1 MKRLLSMFISIAL
14 MATSV
19 LCVDFSAAAAD
30 DDIPNYVTFQAEC
43 YGMDD
48 VYNVF
53 QVGTY
58 NHEFAQAF
66 KKNSEFQSSVAAW
79 ETANNLLNPA
89 SAASTSFDKVQYYEL
104 MLFDIIDQA
113 SKNQNLLK
121 YFSNRYVNYV
131 ISATKKITTTL
142 SESDCSAALTTEKA
156 SQVTALLSQASDLS
170 EALKQTSQI
179 VGMSKTVIDYVL
191 NLSRYQI
198 TFDLTSYEIDVL
210 KMIRDNTDDTYLKA
224 AVAEVIGYQQN
235 AMSRTLVEAIQ
246 LAEFSVEI
254 IFDVAV
260 SALWSAISAP
270 IAGLNLIYKGT
281 KAAVDAWLAT
291 DDIISAYYSI
301 AALDS
306 FETTLRSCMDSL
318 RAQFQNSATA
328 ENAERF
334 MAAIG
339 FYEKS
344 ALLGCDYVEKV
355 LDAQYKK
362 AAWSLIFK
370 SENEM
375 MDRYNAVENYRSVV
389 SNAFTSIEDS
399 VNSLYVK
406 KYFPDYDNLL
416 SLTDQSGKY
425 VPITGLS
432 CTDGEVTLAVN
443 ENRYLSVSYTPTNT
457 TETQLNYTCTDPSI
471 ATVDACGF
479 ITGVAEGT
487 TSVTI
492 CSAADDSLSVTV
504 PITVSGVYDP
514 VTGKTSYTDADGNQT
529 EVTDAHY
536 KDYTYSVSNGAATIT
551 KYTGNARNLYVPSTL
566 GGYPVKRIND
576 QVFRGCN
583 FETAVLPNQ
592 LETIGA
598 YAFQNCVR
606 LTSVTLPESLTA
618 MYACVFSGCTK
629 LKSLT
634 VPQYVTQMHSWWNN
648 ANRSSLEESSI
659 ETVVFEGGR
668 DSIPYSACSQ
678 ATRLQKV
685 VIPTGV
691 VKIYNYAFYHCT
703 ALTGDGI
710 TIPTG
715 VTWVGTYAFSGCT
728 ALTGHGVSLPD
739 TVTGIGEGIFQNCS
753 GITEFAL
760 PDSVKSIGDRA
771 FAGCNFETAVL
782 PNQLETIGAYAFQ
795 NCVRL
800 TSVTLPESLT
810 AMYACVFSGCTKLK
824 SLTVPQYVTQMHSWW
839 NNANRSSLEES
850 SIETV
855 VFEGGRDS
863 IPYCACANVPG
874 LTTVVIP
881 ASVQKFG
888 TNAFYKSTAVTI
900 HGYANTPAQ
909 TYAENNT
916 IPFETLDCAHTNTQI
931 KYAYPANACT
941 DGYTGDVY
949 CVDCGLLLQQGK
961 TIAATGHR
969 YIKVSETPA
978 TCTEAGVIKYM
989 CSGCKQSYEV
999 LIPATA
1005 HDYQSEVVAATCSQ
1019 SGYTQYT
1026 CTVCGYSYRTDY
1038 TQPGAHSFV
1047 KTTVAATCTAA
1058 GYDCYT
1064 CSVCGSAY
1072 TTGFTAPLGHDL
1084 QVIQT
1089 DDQSESNGH
1098 IFEYLRCAR
1107 CMDTATDTI
1116 RTTHVTDA
1124 GGHYV
1129 WKAGCYQDQ
1138 VVQAGDCTHKEIV
1151 RRVCTVEDPTGTGTC
1166 AAEACTEHM
1175 APGHHVE
1182 QWTVTVDPTCSTD
1195 GLRTGSCTVCGEEV
1209 QQAIA
1214 AAPEYGHI
1222 FQYSGAEPGVCIYTC
1237 TRCGVTERRRADVV
1251 EAQFFDH
1258 MGKTDKSTLGY
1269 VYDLNQDGVINLRDY
1284 VLLQR
1289 IAAAGT

>member
-344 ALLGCDYVEKV
+344 ALLGCDYVEKI

-375 MDRYNAVENYRSVV
+375 MDRYNAVENYRSVA

-406 KYFPDYDNLL
+406 KYFPDYDDLL

-432 CTDGEVTLAVN
+432 CTDGKVTLAVN
-443 ENRYLSVSYTPTNT
+443 ENRYLAVSYTPTNT

-479 ITGVAEGT
+479 ITGVVEGT

-566 GGYPVKRIND
+566 GGYPVKRIGEGA
-576 QVFRGCN
+576 FAGCN
-583 FETAVLPNQ
+583 FETVSLPSR
-592 LETIGA
+592 LEIMDA

-606 LTSVTLPESLTA
+606 LNSITLPETLTSIGPYAFENCTRLSSVTLPESLTK
-618 MYACVFSGCTK
+618 MYARVFNGCTQ

-634 VPQYVTQMHSWWNN
+634 IPQYVTQMDSMWSGRYVSCL
-648 ANRSSLEESSI
+648 AGSSLEM
-659 ETVVFEGGR
+659 VVFEGGR
-668 DSIPYSACSQ
+668 DRIP
-678 ATRLQKV
+678 
-685 VIPTGV
+685 
-691 VKIYNYAFYHCT
+691 
-703 ALTGDGI
+703 
-710 TIPTG
+710 
-715 VTWVGTYAFSGCT
+715 
-728 ALTGHGVSLPD
+728 
-739 TVTGIGEGIFQNCS
+739 
-753 GITEFAL
+753 
-760 PDSVKSIGDRA
+760 DR
-771 FAGCNFETAVL
+771 
-782 PNQLETIGAYAFQ
+782 
-795 NCVRL
+795 
-800 TSVTLPESLT
+800 
-810 AMYACVFSGCTKLK
+810 
-824 SLTVPQYVTQMHSWW
+824 
-839 NNANRSSLEES
+839 
-850 SIETV
+850 
-855 VFEGGRDS
+855 
-863 IPYCACANVPG
+863 ACANVSS
-874 LTTVVIP
+874 LKTVVIP
-881 ASVQKFG
+881 VSVQEFG
-888 TNAFYKSTAVTI
+888 NYVFDNSTAVSI
-900 HGYANTPAQ
+900 HGYANTTAQ
-909 TYAENNT
+909 TYAENHS
-916 IPFETLDCAHTNTQI
+916 ISFVTLDCAHTNTKT
-931 KYAYPANACT
+931 KYAYSSNACN

-1005 HDYQSEVVAATCSQ
+1005 HDYQSEVVATCSQ

-1026 CTVCGYSYRTDY
+1026 CTVCGYSYRADY

-1124 GGHYV
+1124 SGHYV

-1258 MGKTDKSTLGY
+1258 MGAADKSALGY
-1269 VYDLNQDGVINLRDY
+1269 VYDLNKDGTINLRDY

-1289 IAAAGT
+1289 IAVGGTE

>member
-1 MKRLLSMFISIAL
+1 MKRLLSMLISIAL

-142 SESDCSAALTTEKA
+142 SKSDCTAALTAEKA
-156 SQVTALLSQASDLS
+156 AQVNAMLSQASDLS

-306 FETTLRSCMDSL
+306 FETTLRRCMDSL

-344 ALLGCDYVEKV
+344 ALLGCDYVEKI

-375 MDRYNAVENYRSVV
+375 MDRYNAVENYRSVA

-406 KYFPDYDNLL
+406 KYFPDYDDLL

-432 CTDGEVTLAVN
+432 CTDGKVTLAVN
-443 ENRYLSVSYTPTNT
+443 ENRYLAVSYTPTNT
-457 TETQLNYTCTDPSI
+457 TETQVNYTCTDPSI

-566 GGYPVKRIND
+566 GGYPVKRIGEGA
-576 QVFRGCN
+576 FAGCN
-583 FETAVLPNQ
+583 FETVSLPSR
-592 LETIGA
+592 LEIMDA

-606 LTSVTLPESLTA
+606 LNSITLPETLTSIGPYAFENCTRLSSVTLPESLTK
-618 MYACVFSGCTK
+618 MYARVFNGCTQ

-634 VPQYVTQMHSWWNN
+634 IPQYVTQMDSMWSGRYVSCL
-648 ANRSSLEESSI
+648 AGSSLEM
-659 ETVVFEGGR
+659 VVFEGGR
-668 DSIPYSACSQ
+668 DRIP
-678 ATRLQKV
+678 
-685 VIPTGV
+685 
-691 VKIYNYAFYHCT
+691 
-703 ALTGDGI
+703 
-710 TIPTG
+710 
-715 VTWVGTYAFSGCT
+715 
-728 ALTGHGVSLPD
+728 
-739 TVTGIGEGIFQNCS
+739 
-753 GITEFAL
+753 
-760 PDSVKSIGDRA
+760 DR
-771 FAGCNFETAVL
+771 
-782 PNQLETIGAYAFQ
+782 
-795 NCVRL
+795 
-800 TSVTLPESLT
+800 
-810 AMYACVFSGCTKLK
+810 
-824 SLTVPQYVTQMHSWW
+824 
-839 NNANRSSLEES
+839 
-850 SIETV
+850 
-855 VFEGGRDS
+855 
-863 IPYCACANVPG
+863 ACANVSS
-874 LTTVVIP
+874 LKTVVIP
-881 ASVQKFG
+881 ASVQEFG
-888 TNAFYKSTAVTI
+888 NYVFDNSTAVSI
-900 HGYANTPAQ
+900 HGYANTTAQ
-909 TYAENNT
+909 TYAENHS
-916 IPFETLDCAHTNTQI
+916 ISFVTLDCAHTNTQT
-931 KYAYPANACT
+931 KYAYSSNACN

-1005 HDYQSEVVAATCSQ
+1005 HDYQSQVVAATCSQ

-1026 CTVCGYSYRTDY
+1026 CTVCGYSYRANY
-1038 TQPGAHSFV
+1038 TQPGNHSFV

-1124 GGHYV
+1124 SGHYV

-1138 VVQAGDCTHKEIV
+1138 VVQAGDCTHKKIV
-1151 RRVCTVEDPTGTGTC
+1151 VRVCTVEDPTGNGN
-1166 AAEACTEHM
+1166 CTAQLRTESE
-1175 APGHHVE
+1175 APGHRVE
-1182 QWTVTVDPTCSTD
+1182 QWTVTLDPTCATD
-1195 GLRTGSCTVCGEEV
+1195 GQRTGTCTVCREEV
-1209 QQAIA
+1209 HQVIA

-1222 FQYSGAEPGVCIYTC
+1222 FQYSGSEPGVCIYTC

-1269 VYDLNQDGVINLRDY
+1269 VYDLNQDGAINLRDY

-1289 IAAAGT
+1289 IAVGGTE

>member
-1 MKRLLSMFISIAL
+1 MKRLLSMLISIAL

-142 SESDCSAALTTEKA
+142 SESDCTAALTAEKA
-156 SQVTALLSQASDLS
+156 AQVNAMLSQASDLS

-306 FETTLRSCMDSL
+306 FETTLRSCMESL
-318 RAQFQNSATA
+318 RTQFQNSATA

-479 ITGVAEGT
+479 ITGVVEGT

-566 GGYPVKRIND
+566 GGYPVKRIGEGA
-576 QVFRGCN
+576 FAGCN
-583 FETAVLPNQ
+583 FETVSLPSR
-592 LETIGA
+592 LEIMDA

-606 LTSVTLPESLTA
+606 LNSITLPETLTSIGPYAFENCTRLSSVTLPESLTK
-618 MYACVFSGCTK
+618 MYARVFNGCTQ

-634 VPQYVTQMHSWWNN
+634 IPQYVTQMDSMWSGRYVSCL
-648 ANRSSLEESSI
+648 AGSSLEM
-659 ETVVFEGGR
+659 VVFEGGR
-668 DSIPYSACSQ
+668 DRIP
-678 ATRLQKV
+678 
-685 VIPTGV
+685 
-691 VKIYNYAFYHCT
+691 
-703 ALTGDGI
+703 
-710 TIPTG
+710 
-715 VTWVGTYAFSGCT
+715 
-728 ALTGHGVSLPD
+728 
-739 TVTGIGEGIFQNCS
+739 
-753 GITEFAL
+753 
-760 PDSVKSIGDRA
+760 DR
-771 FAGCNFETAVL
+771 
-782 PNQLETIGAYAFQ
+782 
-795 NCVRL
+795 
-800 TSVTLPESLT
+800 
-810 AMYACVFSGCTKLK
+810 
-824 SLTVPQYVTQMHSWW
+824 
-839 NNANRSSLEES
+839 
-850 SIETV
+850 
-855 VFEGGRDS
+855 
-863 IPYCACANVPG
+863 ACANVSS
-874 LTTVVIP
+874 LKTAVIP
-881 ASVQKFG
+881 ASVQEFG
-888 TNAFYKSTAVTI
+888 NYVFDNSTAVSI
-900 HGYANTPAQ
+900 YGYANTTAQ
-909 TYAENNT
+909 TYAENNS
-916 IPFETLDCAHTNTQI
+916 IPFVTLDCAHTNTQI
-931 KYAYPANACT
+931 KYAYPSNACN

-949 CVDCGLLLQQGK
+949 CVDCGLMLQQGT
-961 TIAATGHR
+961 TIPATGHT
-969 YIKVSETPA
+969 YVKVSETPA

-989 CSGCKQSYEV
+989 CSGCKQSYDV

-1005 HDYQSEVVAATCSQ
+1005 HDFQSEVVAATCSQ

-1026 CTVCGYSYRTDY
+1026 CTVCGYSYRADY

-1124 GGHYV
+1124 SGHYV

-1138 VVQAGDCTHKEIV
+1138 VVQAGDCTHKKIV
-1151 RRVCTVEDPTGTGTC
+1151 VRVCTVEDPTGNGNCTAQLRTESEASGHRVEQWIVTLDPTCATDGQRTGTC
-1166 AAEACTEHM
+1166 A
-1175 APGHHVE
+1175 
-1182 QWTVTVDPTCSTD
+1182 
-1195 GLRTGSCTVCGEEV
+1195 VCREEV
-1209 QQAIA
+1209 HQVIA

-1222 FQYSGAEPGVCIYTC
+1222 LQYSGSEPGVCIYTC

-1258 MGKTDKSTLGY
+1258 MGAADKSALGY
-1269 VYDLNQDGVINLRDY
+1269 VYDLNKDGAINLRDY

>member
-1 MKRLLSMFISIAL
+1 MKRLLSMLISIAL
-14 MATSV
+14 IATSV

-142 SESDCSAALTTEKA
+142 SESDCTAALTAEKA
-156 SQVTALLSQASDLS
+156 AQVNAMLSQASDLS

-344 ALLGCDYVEKV
+344 ALLGCDYVEKI

-375 MDRYNAVENYRSVV
+375 MDRYNAVENYRSVA

-406 KYFPDYDNLL
+406 KYFPDYDDLL

-432 CTDGEVTLAVN
+432 CTDGKVTLAVN
-443 ENRYLSVSYTPTNT
+443 ENRYLAVSYTPTNT
-457 TETQLNYTCTDPSI
+457 TETQVNYTCTDPSI

-566 GGYPVKRIND
+566 GGYPVKRIGEGA
-576 QVFRGCN
+576 FAGCN
-583 FETAVLPNQ
+583 FETVSLPSR
-592 LETIGA
+592 LEIMDA

-606 LTSVTLPESLTA
+606 LNSITLPETLTSIGPYAFENCTRLSSVTLPESLTK
-618 MYACVFSGCTK
+618 MYARVFNGCTQ

-634 VPQYVTQMHSWWNN
+634 IPQYVTQMDSMWSGRYVSCL
-648 ANRSSLEESSI
+648 AGSSLEM
-659 ETVVFEGGR
+659 VVFEGGR
-668 DSIPYSACSQ
+668 DRIP
-678 ATRLQKV
+678 
-685 VIPTGV
+685 
-691 VKIYNYAFYHCT
+691 
-703 ALTGDGI
+703 
-710 TIPTG
+710 
-715 VTWVGTYAFSGCT
+715 
-728 ALTGHGVSLPD
+728 
-739 TVTGIGEGIFQNCS
+739 
-753 GITEFAL
+753 
-760 PDSVKSIGDRA
+760 DR
-771 FAGCNFETAVL
+771 
-782 PNQLETIGAYAFQ
+782 
-795 NCVRL
+795 
-800 TSVTLPESLT
+800 
-810 AMYACVFSGCTKLK
+810 
-824 SLTVPQYVTQMHSWW
+824 
-839 NNANRSSLEES
+839 
-850 SIETV
+850 
-855 VFEGGRDS
+855 
-863 IPYCACANVPG
+863 ACANVSS
-874 LTTVVIP
+874 LKTVVIP
-881 ASVQKFG
+881 ASVQEFG
-888 TNAFYKSTAVTI
+888 NYVFDNSTAVSI
-900 HGYANTPAQ
+900 HGYANTTAQ
-909 TYAENNT
+909 TYAENHS
-916 IPFETLDCAHTNTQI
+916 ISFVTLDCAHTNTKT
-931 KYAYPANACT
+931 KYAYSSNACN

-1124 GGHYV
+1124 SGHYV

-1222 FQYSGAEPGVCIYTC
+1222 FQYSGAEPGVCIYAC

-1258 MGKTDKSTLGY
+1258 MGAADKSALGY

-1289 IAAAGT
+1289 IAVGGTE

>member
-1 MKRLLSMFISIAL
+1 MFISIAL

-306 FETTLRSCMDSL
+306 FETTLRSCMESL
-318 RAQFQNSATA
+318 RTQFQNSATA

-479 ITGVAEGT
+479 ITGVVEGT

-566 GGYPVKRIND
+566 GGYPVKRIGEGA
-576 QVFRGCN
+576 FAGCN
-583 FETAVLPNQ
+583 FETVSLPSR
-592 LETIGA
+592 LEIMDA

-606 LTSVTLPESLTA
+606 LNSITLPETLTSIGPYAFENCTRLSSVTLPESLTK
-618 MYACVFSGCTK
+618 MYARVFNGCTQ

-634 VPQYVTQMHSWWNN
+634 IPQYVTQMDSMWSGRYVSCL
-648 ANRSSLEESSI
+648 AGSSLEM
-659 ETVVFEGGR
+659 VVFEGGR
-668 DSIPYSACSQ
+668 DRIP
-678 ATRLQKV
+678 
-685 VIPTGV
+685 
-691 VKIYNYAFYHCT
+691 
-703 ALTGDGI
+703 
-710 TIPTG
+710 
-715 VTWVGTYAFSGCT
+715 
-728 ALTGHGVSLPD
+728 
-739 TVTGIGEGIFQNCS
+739 
-753 GITEFAL
+753 
-760 PDSVKSIGDRA
+760 DR
-771 FAGCNFETAVL
+771 
-782 PNQLETIGAYAFQ
+782 
-795 NCVRL
+795 
-800 TSVTLPESLT
+800 
-810 AMYACVFSGCTKLK
+810 
-824 SLTVPQYVTQMHSWW
+824 
-839 NNANRSSLEES
+839 
-850 SIETV
+850 
-855 VFEGGRDS
+855 
-863 IPYCACANVPG
+863 ACANVSS
-874 LTTVVIP
+874 LKTVVIP
-881 ASVQKFG
+881 ASVQEFG
-888 TNAFYKSTAVTI
+888 NYVFDNSTAVSI
-900 HGYANTPAQ
+900 HGYANTTAQ
-909 TYAENNT
+909 TYAENHS
-916 IPFETLDCAHTNTQI
+916 ISFVTLDCAHTNTKT
-931 KYAYPANACT
+931 KYAYSSNACN

-1026 CTVCGYSYRTDY
+1026 CTVCGYSYRADY

-1124 GGHYV
+1124 SGHYV

-1258 MGKTDKSTLGY
+1258 MGAADKSALGY

-1289 IAAAGT
+1289 IAVGGTE

>member
-142 SESDCSAALTTEKA
+142 SESDCTAALTAEKA
-156 SQVTALLSQASDLS
+156 AQVNAMLSQASDLS

-306 FETTLRSCMDSL
+306 FETTLRSCMESL
-318 RAQFQNSATA
+318 RTQFQNSATA

-443 ENRYLSVSYTPTNT
+443 ENRYLAVSYTPTNT

-479 ITGVAEGT
+479 ITGVVEGT

-566 GGYPVKRIND
+566 GGYPVKRIGEGA
-576 QVFRGCN
+576 FAGCN
-583 FETAVLPNQ
+583 FETVSLPSR
-592 LETIGA
+592 LEIMDA

-606 LTSVTLPESLTA
+606 LNSITLPETLTSIGPYAFENCTRLSSVTLPDSLTK
-618 MYACVFSGCTK
+618 MYARVFNGCTQ

-634 VPQYVTQMHSWWNN
+634 IPQYVTQMDSMWSGRYVSCL
-648 ANRSSLEESSI
+648 AGSSLEM
-659 ETVVFEGGR
+659 VVFEGGR
-668 DSIPYSACSQ
+668 DRIP
-678 ATRLQKV
+678 
-685 VIPTGV
+685 
-691 VKIYNYAFYHCT
+691 
-703 ALTGDGI
+703 
-710 TIPTG
+710 
-715 VTWVGTYAFSGCT
+715 
-728 ALTGHGVSLPD
+728 
-739 TVTGIGEGIFQNCS
+739 
-753 GITEFAL
+753 
-760 PDSVKSIGDRA
+760 DR
-771 FAGCNFETAVL
+771 
-782 PNQLETIGAYAFQ
+782 
-795 NCVRL
+795 
-800 TSVTLPESLT
+800 
-810 AMYACVFSGCTKLK
+810 
-824 SLTVPQYVTQMHSWW
+824 
-839 NNANRSSLEES
+839 
-850 SIETV
+850 
-855 VFEGGRDS
+855 
-863 IPYCACANVPG
+863 ACANVSS
-874 LTTVVIP
+874 LKTVVIP
-881 ASVQKFG
+881 ASVQEFG
-888 TNAFYKSTAVTI
+888 NYVFDNSTAVSI
-900 HGYANTPAQ
+900 HGYANTTAQ
-909 TYAENNT
+909 TYAENHS
-916 IPFETLDCAHTNTQI
+916 ISFVTLDCAHTNTKT
-931 KYAYPANACT
+931 KYAYSSNACN

-978 TCTEAGVIKYM
+978 TCIEAGVIKYM

-1005 HDYQSEVVAATCSQ
+1005 HEYQSQVVAATCTQ

-1026 CTVCGYSYRTDY
+1026 CTVCGYSYRANY
-1038 TQPGAHSFV
+1038 TQPGNHSFV

-1124 GGHYV
+1124 SGHYV

-1138 VVQAGDCTHKEIV
+1138 VVQAGDCTHKKIV
-1151 RRVCTVEDPTGTGTC
+1151 VRDCTVEDPTGNGN
-1166 AAEACTEHM
+1166 CTAQLRTESE
-1175 APGHHVE
+1175 APGHRVE
-1182 QWTVTVDPTCSTD
+1182 QWTVTLDPTCATD
-1195 GLRTGSCTVCGEEV
+1195 GQRTGTCAVCREEV
-1209 QQAIA
+1209 HQVIA

-1222 FQYSGAEPGVCIYTC
+1222 LQYSGSEPGVCIYTC

-1289 IAAAGT
+1289 IAVGGTE

>member
-1 MKRLLSMFISIAL
+1 MKRLLSMLISIAL

-142 SESDCSAALTTEKA
+142 SKSDCTAALTAEKA
-156 SQVTALLSQASDLS
+156 AQVNAMLSQASDLS

-344 ALLGCDYVEKV
+344 ALLGCDYVEKI

-375 MDRYNAVENYRSVV
+375 MDRYNAVENYRSVA

-406 KYFPDYDNLL
+406 KYFPDYDDLL

-432 CTDGEVTLAVN
+432 CTDGKVTLAVN
-443 ENRYLSVSYTPTNT
+443 ENRYLAVSYTPTNT
-457 TETQLNYTCTDPSI
+457 TETQVNYTCTDPSI

-566 GGYPVKRIND
+566 GGYPVKRIGEGA
-576 QVFRGCN
+576 FAGCN
-583 FETAVLPNQ
+583 FETVSLPSR
-592 LETIGA
+592 LEIMDA

-606 LTSVTLPESLTA
+606 LNSITLPETLTSIGPYAFENCTRLSSVTLPESLTK
-618 MYACVFSGCTK
+618 MYARVFNGCTQ

-634 VPQYVTQMHSWWNN
+634 IPQYVTQMDSMWSGRYVSCL
-648 ANRSSLEESSI
+648 AGSSLEM
-659 ETVVFEGGR
+659 VVFEGGR
-668 DSIPYSACSQ
+668 DRIP
-678 ATRLQKV
+678 
-685 VIPTGV
+685 
-691 VKIYNYAFYHCT
+691 
-703 ALTGDGI
+703 
-710 TIPTG
+710 
-715 VTWVGTYAFSGCT
+715 
-728 ALTGHGVSLPD
+728 
-739 TVTGIGEGIFQNCS
+739 
-753 GITEFAL
+753 
-760 PDSVKSIGDRA
+760 DR
-771 FAGCNFETAVL
+771 
-782 PNQLETIGAYAFQ
+782 
-795 NCVRL
+795 
-800 TSVTLPESLT
+800 
-810 AMYACVFSGCTKLK
+810 
-824 SLTVPQYVTQMHSWW
+824 
-839 NNANRSSLEES
+839 
-850 SIETV
+850 
-855 VFEGGRDS
+855 
-863 IPYCACANVPG
+863 ACANVSS
-874 LTTVVIP
+874 LKTVVIP
-881 ASVQKFG
+881 ASVQEFG
-888 TNAFYKSTAVTI
+888 NYVFDNSTAVSI
-900 HGYANTPAQ
+900 HGYANTTAQ
-909 TYAENNT
+909 TYAENHS
-916 IPFETLDCAHTNTQI
+916 ISFVTLDCAHTNTQT
-931 KYAYPANACT
+931 KYAYSSNACN

-1005 HDYQSEVVAATCSQ
+1005 HDYQSQVVAATCSQ

-1026 CTVCGYSYRTDY
+1026 CTVCGYSYRANY
-1038 TQPGAHSFV
+1038 TQPGNHSFV

-1124 GGHYV
+1124 SGHYV

-1138 VVQAGDCTHKEIV
+1138 VVQAGDCTHKKIV
-1151 RRVCTVEDPTGTGTC
+1151 VRVCTVEDPTGNGN
-1166 AAEACTEHM
+1166 CTAQLRTESE
-1175 APGHHVE
+1175 APGHRVE
-1182 QWTVTVDPTCSTD
+1182 QWTVTLDPTCATD
-1195 GLRTGSCTVCGEEV
+1195 GQRTGTCTVCREEV
-1209 QQAIA
+1209 HQVIA

-1222 FQYSGAEPGVCIYTC
+1222 FQYSGSEPGVCIYTC

-1269 VYDLNQDGVINLRDY
+1269 VYDLNQDGAINLRDY

-1289 IAAAGT
+1289 IAVGGTE

>member
-142 SESDCSAALTTEKA
+142 SESDCTAALTAEKA
-156 SQVTALLSQASDLS
+156 AQVNAMLSQASDLS

-306 FETTLRSCMDSL
+306 FETTLRSCMESL
-318 RAQFQNSATA
+318 RTQFQNSATA

-443 ENRYLSVSYTPTNT
+443 ENRYLAVSYTPTNT

-479 ITGVAEGT
+479 ITGVVEGT

-536 KDYTYSVSNGAATIT
+536 KAYTYSVSNGAATIT

-566 GGYPVKRIND
+566 GGYPVKRIGEGA
-576 QVFRGCN
+576 FAGCN
-583 FETAVLPNQ
+583 FETVSLPSR
-592 LETIGA
+592 LEIMDA

-606 LTSVTLPESLTA
+606 LNSITLPETLTSIGPYAFENCTRLSSVTLPESLTK
-618 MYACVFSGCTK
+618 MYARVFNGCTQ

-634 VPQYVTQMHSWWNN
+634 IPQYVTQMDSMWSGRYVSCL
-648 ANRSSLEESSI
+648 AGSSLEM
-659 ETVVFEGGR
+659 VVFEGGR
-668 DSIPYSACSQ
+668 DRIP
-678 ATRLQKV
+678 
-685 VIPTGV
+685 
-691 VKIYNYAFYHCT
+691 
-703 ALTGDGI
+703 
-710 TIPTG
+710 
-715 VTWVGTYAFSGCT
+715 
-728 ALTGHGVSLPD
+728 
-739 TVTGIGEGIFQNCS
+739 
-753 GITEFAL
+753 
-760 PDSVKSIGDRA
+760 DR
-771 FAGCNFETAVL
+771 
-782 PNQLETIGAYAFQ
+782 
-795 NCVRL
+795 
-800 TSVTLPESLT
+800 
-810 AMYACVFSGCTKLK
+810 
-824 SLTVPQYVTQMHSWW
+824 
-839 NNANRSSLEES
+839 
-850 SIETV
+850 
-855 VFEGGRDS
+855 
-863 IPYCACANVPG
+863 ACANVSS
-874 LTTVVIP
+874 LKTVVIP
-881 ASVQKFG
+881 ASVQEFG
-888 TNAFYKSTAVTI
+888 NYVFVNSTAVSI
-900 HGYANTPAQ
+900 HGYANTTAQ
-909 TYAENNT
+909 TYAENHS
-916 IPFETLDCAHTNTQI
+916 ISFVTLDCAHTNTKT
-931 KYAYPANACT
+931 KYAYSSNACN

-978 TCTEAGVIKYM
+978 TCIEAGVIKYM
-989 CSGCKQSYEV
+989 CSSCKQSYEV

-1005 HDYQSEVVAATCSQ
+1005 HEYQSQVVAATCTQ
-1019 SGYTQYT
+1019 SGYTQYI

-1098 IFEYLRCAR
+1098 IFEYLRCGR

-1124 GGHYV
+1124 SGHYV

-1222 FQYSGAEPGVCIYTC
+1222 FQYSGSEPGVCIYTC

-1258 MGKTDKSTLGY
+1258 MGAADKSALGY

-1289 IAAAGT
+1289 IAVGGTE

>member
-1 MKRLLSMFISIAL
+1 MKRLLSMFISMAL

-306 FETTLRSCMDSL
+306 FETTLRSCMESL
-318 RAQFQNSATA
+318 RTQFQNSATA

-457 TETQLNYTCTDPSI
+457 TETQVNYTCTDPSI

-479 ITGVAEGT
+479 ITGVVEGT

-566 GGYPVKRIND
+566 GGYPVKRIGEGA
-576 QVFRGCN
+576 FAGCN
-583 FETAVLPNQ
+583 FETVSLPSR
-592 LETIGA
+592 LEIMDA

-606 LTSVTLPESLTA
+606 LNSITLPETLTSIGPYAFENCTRLSSVTLPESLTK
-618 MYACVFSGCTK
+618 MYARVFNGCTQ

-634 VPQYVTQMHSWWNN
+634 IPQYVTQMDSMWSGRYVSCL
-648 ANRSSLEESSI
+648 AGSSLEM
-659 ETVVFEGGR
+659 VVFEGGR
-668 DSIPYSACSQ
+668 DRIPDRACTDAAQ
-678 ATRLQKV
+678 LKKV
-685 VIPTGV
+685 VIPASV
-691 VKIYNYAFYHCT
+691 QKIGSYSFQGCAK
-703 ALTGDGI
+703 LTEDGI
-710 TIPTG
+710 TIP
-715 VTWVGTYAFSGCT
+715 
-728 ALTGHGVSLPD
+728 D
-739 TVTGIGEGIFQNCS
+739 TVTAIGEG
-753 GITEFAL
+753 
-760 PDSVKSIGDRA
+760 A
-771 FAGCNFETAVL
+771 FAGCNFETVSL
-782 PNQLETIGAYAFQ
+782 PSRLEIMDAYAFQ

-800 TSVTLPESLT
+800 NSITLPETLTSIGPYAFENCTRLSSVTLPESLT
-810 AMYACVFSGCTKLK
+810 KMYARVFNGCTQLK
-824 SLTVPQYVTQMHSWW
+824 SLTIPQYVTQMDSMWSGRYVSCL
-839 NNANRSSLEES
+839 AGSSLEM
-850 SIETV
+850 V
-855 VFEGGRDS
+855 VFEGGRDR
-863 IPYCACANVPG
+863 IPDRACANVSS
-874 LTTVVIP
+874 LKTVVIP
-881 ASVQKFG
+881 ASVQEFG
-888 TNAFYKSTAVTI
+888 NYVFDNSTAVSI
-900 HGYANTPAQ
+900 HGYANTTAQ
-909 TYAENNT
+909 TYAENHS
-916 IPFETLDCAHTNTQI
+916 ISFVTLDCAHTNTKT
-931 KYAYPANACT
+931 KYAYSSNACN

-1005 HDYQSEVVAATCSQ
+1005 HDYQSQVVAATCSQ

-1026 CTVCGYSYRTDY
+1026 CTVCGYSYRANY
-1038 TQPGAHSFV
+1038 TQPGNHSFV

-1124 GGHYV
+1124 SGHYV

-1209 QQAIA
+1209 QQAIT

-1222 FQYSGAEPGVCIYTC
+1222 FQYSGAEPGVCIYAC

-1269 VYDLNQDGVINLRDY
+1269 VYDLNHDGVINLRDY

-1289 IAAAGT
+1289 IAVGGTE

>member
-1 MKRLLSMFISIAL
+1 MKRLLSMLISIAL

-142 SESDCSAALTTEKA
+142 SESDCTAALTAEKA
-156 SQVTALLSQASDLS
+156 AQVNAMLSQASDLS

-306 FETTLRSCMDSL
+306 FETTLRSCMESL
-318 RAQFQNSATA
+318 RTQFQNSATA

-479 ITGVAEGT
+479 ITGVVEGT

-566 GGYPVKRIND
+566 GGYPVKRIGEGA
-576 QVFRGCN
+576 FAGCN
-583 FETAVLPNQ
+583 FETVSLPSR
-592 LETIGA
+592 LEIMDA

-606 LTSVTLPESLTA
+606 LNSITLPETLTSIGPYAFENCTRLSSVTLPESLTK
-618 MYACVFSGCTK
+618 MYARVFNGCTQ

-634 VPQYVTQMHSWWNN
+634 IPQYVTQMDSMWSGRYVSCL
-648 ANRSSLEESSI
+648 AGSSLEM
-659 ETVVFEGGR
+659 VVFEGGR
-668 DSIPYSACSQ
+668 DRIP
-678 ATRLQKV
+678 
-685 VIPTGV
+685 
-691 VKIYNYAFYHCT
+691 
-703 ALTGDGI
+703 
-710 TIPTG
+710 
-715 VTWVGTYAFSGCT
+715 
-728 ALTGHGVSLPD
+728 
-739 TVTGIGEGIFQNCS
+739 
-753 GITEFAL
+753 
-760 PDSVKSIGDRA
+760 DR
-771 FAGCNFETAVL
+771 
-782 PNQLETIGAYAFQ
+782 
-795 NCVRL
+795 
-800 TSVTLPESLT
+800 
-810 AMYACVFSGCTKLK
+810 
-824 SLTVPQYVTQMHSWW
+824 
-839 NNANRSSLEES
+839 
-850 SIETV
+850 
-855 VFEGGRDS
+855 
-863 IPYCACANVPG
+863 ACANVSS
-874 LTTVVIP
+874 LKTAVIP
-881 ASVQKFG
+881 ASVQEFG
-888 TNAFYKSTAVTI
+888 NYVFDNSTAVSI
-900 HGYANTPAQ
+900 YGYANTTAQ
-909 TYAENNT
+909 TYAENNS
-916 IPFETLDCAHTNTQI
+916 IPFVTLDCAHTNTQI
-931 KYAYPANACT
+931 KYAYPSNACN

-949 CVDCGLLLQQGK
+949 CVDCGLMLQQGT
-961 TIAATGHR
+961 TIPATGHT
-969 YIKVSETPA
+969 YVKVSETPA

-989 CSGCKQSYEV
+989 CSGCKQSYDV

-1005 HDYQSEVVAATCSQ
+1005 HDFQSEVVAATCSQ

-1026 CTVCGYSYRTDY
+1026 CTVCGYSYRADY

-1124 GGHYV
+1124 SGHYV
-1129 WKAGCYQDQ
+1129 WKAGCYQAQ
-1138 VVQAGDCTHKEIV
+1138 VVQAGDCTHKKIV
-1151 RRVCTVEDPTGTGTC
+1151 VRVCTVEDPTGNGNCTAQLRTESEASGHRVEQWIVTLDPTCATDGQRTGTC
-1166 AAEACTEHM
+1166 A
-1175 APGHHVE
+1175 
-1182 QWTVTVDPTCSTD
+1182 
-1195 GLRTGSCTVCGEEV
+1195 VCREEV
-1209 QQAIA
+1209 HQVIA

-1222 FQYSGAEPGVCIYTC
+1222 LQYSGSEPGVCIYTC

-1258 MGKTDKSTLGY
+1258 MGAADKSALGY
-1269 VYDLNQDGVINLRDY
+1269 VYDLNKDGAINLRDY

>member
-1 MKRLLSMFISIAL
+1 MLISIAL
-14 MATSV
+14 IATSV

-142 SESDCSAALTTEKA
+142 SESDCTAALTAEKA
-156 SQVTALLSQASDLS
+156 AQVNAMLSQASDLS

-344 ALLGCDYVEKV
+344 ALLGCDYVEKI

-375 MDRYNAVENYRSVV
+375 MDRYNAVENYRSVA

-406 KYFPDYDNLL
+406 KYFPDYDDLL

-432 CTDGEVTLAVN
+432 CTDGKVTLAVN
-443 ENRYLSVSYTPTNT
+443 ENRYLAVSYTPTNT
-457 TETQLNYTCTDPSI
+457 TETQVNYTCTDPSI

-566 GGYPVKRIND
+566 GGYPVKRIGEGA
-576 QVFRGCN
+576 FAGCN
-583 FETAVLPNQ
+583 FETVSLPSR
-592 LETIGA
+592 LEIMDA

-606 LTSVTLPESLTA
+606 LNSITLPETLTSIGPYAFENCTRLSSVTLPESLTK
-618 MYACVFSGCTK
+618 MYARVFNGCTQ

-634 VPQYVTQMHSWWNN
+634 IPQYVTQMDSMWSGRYVSCL
-648 ANRSSLEESSI
+648 AGSSLEM
-659 ETVVFEGGR
+659 VVFEGGR
-668 DSIPYSACSQ
+668 DRIP
-678 ATRLQKV
+678 
-685 VIPTGV
+685 
-691 VKIYNYAFYHCT
+691 
-703 ALTGDGI
+703 
-710 TIPTG
+710 
-715 VTWVGTYAFSGCT
+715 
-728 ALTGHGVSLPD
+728 
-739 TVTGIGEGIFQNCS
+739 
-753 GITEFAL
+753 
-760 PDSVKSIGDRA
+760 DR
-771 FAGCNFETAVL
+771 
-782 PNQLETIGAYAFQ
+782 
-795 NCVRL
+795 
-800 TSVTLPESLT
+800 
-810 AMYACVFSGCTKLK
+810 
-824 SLTVPQYVTQMHSWW
+824 
-839 NNANRSSLEES
+839 
-850 SIETV
+850 
-855 VFEGGRDS
+855 
-863 IPYCACANVPG
+863 ACANVSS
-874 LTTVVIP
+874 LKTVVIP
-881 ASVQKFG
+881 ASVQEFG
-888 TNAFYKSTAVTI
+888 NYVFDNSTAVSI
-900 HGYANTPAQ
+900 HGYANTTAQ
-909 TYAENNT
+909 TYAENHS
-916 IPFETLDCAHTNTQI
+916 ISFVTLDCAHTNTKT
-931 KYAYPANACT
+931 KYAYSSNACN

-1124 GGHYV
+1124 SGHYV

-1222 FQYSGAEPGVCIYTC
+1222 FQYSGAEPGVCIYAC

-1258 MGKTDKSTLGY
+1258 MGAADKSALGY

-1289 IAAAGT
+1289 IAVGGTE

>member
-1 MKRLLSMFISIAL
+1 MKRLLSMFISMAL

-306 FETTLRSCMDSL
+306 FETTLRSCMESL
-318 RAQFQNSATA
+318 RTQFQNSATA

-457 TETQLNYTCTDPSI
+457 TETQVNYTCTDPSI

-479 ITGVAEGT
+479 ITGVVEGT

-566 GGYPVKRIND
+566 GGYPVKRIGEGA
-576 QVFRGCN
+576 FAGCN
-583 FETAVLPNQ
+583 FETVSLPSR
-592 LETIGA
+592 LEIMDA

-606 LTSVTLPESLTA
+606 LNSITLPETLTSIGPYAFENCTRLSSVTLPESLTK
-618 MYACVFSGCTK
+618 MYARVFNGCTQ

-634 VPQYVTQMHSWWNN
+634 IPQYVTQMDSMWSGRYVSCL
-648 ANRSSLEESSI
+648 AGSSLEM
-659 ETVVFEGGR
+659 VVFEGGR
-668 DSIPYSACSQ
+668 DRIP
-678 ATRLQKV
+678 
-685 VIPTGV
+685 
-691 VKIYNYAFYHCT
+691 
-703 ALTGDGI
+703 
-710 TIPTG
+710 
-715 VTWVGTYAFSGCT
+715 
-728 ALTGHGVSLPD
+728 
-739 TVTGIGEGIFQNCS
+739 
-753 GITEFAL
+753 
-760 PDSVKSIGDRA
+760 DR
-771 FAGCNFETAVL
+771 
-782 PNQLETIGAYAFQ
+782 
-795 NCVRL
+795 
-800 TSVTLPESLT
+800 
-810 AMYACVFSGCTKLK
+810 
-824 SLTVPQYVTQMHSWW
+824 
-839 NNANRSSLEES
+839 
-850 SIETV
+850 
-855 VFEGGRDS
+855 
-863 IPYCACANVPG
+863 ACANVSS
-874 LTTVVIP
+874 LKTVVIP
-881 ASVQKFG
+881 ASVQEFG
-888 TNAFYKSTAVTI
+888 NYVFDNSTAVSI
-900 HGYANTPAQ
+900 HGYANTTAQ
-909 TYAENNT
+909 TYAENHS
-916 IPFETLDCAHTNTQI
+916 ISFVTLDCAHTNTKT
-931 KYAYPANACT
+931 KYAYSSNACN

-1005 HDYQSEVVAATCSQ
+1005 HDYQSQVVAATCSQ

-1026 CTVCGYSYRTDY
+1026 CTVCGYSYRANY
-1038 TQPGAHSFV
+1038 TQPGNHSFV

-1124 GGHYV
+1124 SGHYV

-1209 QQAIA
+1209 QQAIT

-1222 FQYSGAEPGVCIYTC
+1222 FQYSGAEPGVCIYAC

-1289 IAAAGT
+1289 IAVGGTE

>member
-1 MKRLLSMFISIAL
+1 M
-14 MATSV
+14 
-19 LCVDFSAAAAD
+19 
-30 DDIPNYVTFQAEC
+30 
-43 YGMDD
+43 
-48 VYNVF
+48 
-53 QVGTY
+53 
-58 NHEFAQAF
+58 
-66 KKNSEFQSSVAAW
+66 
-79 ETANNLLNPA
+79 
-89 SAASTSFDKVQYYEL
+89 
-104 MLFDIIDQA
+104 
-113 SKNQNLLK
+113 
-121 YFSNRYVNYV
+121 
-131 ISATKKITTTL
+131 
-142 SESDCSAALTTEKA
+142 
-156 SQVTALLSQASDLS
+156 
-170 EALKQTSQI
+170 
-179 VGMSKTVIDYVL
+179 
-191 NLSRYQI
+191 
-198 TFDLTSYEIDVL
+198 
-210 KMIRDNTDDTYLKA
+210 
-224 AVAEVIGYQQN
+224 
-235 AMSRTLVEAIQ
+235 
-246 LAEFSVEI
+246 
-254 IFDVAV
+254 
-260 SALWSAISAP
+260 
-270 IAGLNLIYKGT
+270 
-281 KAAVDAWLAT
+281 
-291 DDIISAYYSI
+291 
-301 AALDS
+301 
-306 FETTLRSCMDSL
+306 
-318 RAQFQNSATA
+318 
-328 ENAERF
+328 
-334 MAAIG
+334 
-339 FYEKS
+339 
-344 ALLGCDYVEKV
+344 
-355 LDAQYKK
+355 
-362 AAWSLIFK
+362 
-370 SENEM
+370 
-375 MDRYNAVENYRSVV
+375 
-389 SNAFTSIEDS
+389 
-399 VNSLYVK
+399 
-406 KYFPDYDNLL
+406 
-416 SLTDQSGKY
+416 
-425 VPITGLS
+425 
-432 CTDGEVTLAVN
+432 
-443 ENRYLSVSYTPTNT
+443 
-457 TETQLNYTCTDPSI
+457 
-471 ATVDACGF
+471 
-479 ITGVAEGT
+479 
-487 TSVTI
+487 
-492 CSAADDSLSVTV
+492 
-504 PITVSGVYDP
+504 
-514 VTGKTSYTDADGNQT
+514 
-529 EVTDAHY
+529 
-536 KDYTYSVSNGAATIT
+536 
-551 KYTGNARNLYVPSTL
+551 
-566 GGYPVKRIND
+566 
-576 QVFRGCN
+576 
-583 FETAVLPNQ
+583 
-592 LETIGA
+592 
-598 YAFQNCVR
+598 
-606 LTSVTLPESLTA
+606 
-618 MYACVFSGCTK
+618 
-629 LKSLT
+629 
-634 VPQYVTQMHSWWNN
+634 
-648 ANRSSLEESSI
+648 
-659 ETVVFEGGR
+659 FEGGR

-678 ATRLQKV
+678 ATRLRKV

-691 VKIYNYAFYHCT
+691 VKIYNYAFYRCT

-715 VTWVGTYAFSGCT
+715 VTWVGLYAFSGCT

-782 PNQLETIGAYAFQ
+782 PNQLKTIGAFAFQ

-810 AMYACVFSGCTKLK
+810 AMYGCVFSGCTKLK
-824 SLTVPQYVTQMHSWW
+824 SLTVPQYVTQMHSYW
-839 NNANRSSLEES
+839 NATDHSSLEES

-855 VFEGGRDS
+855 VFEGSRDS

-1289 IAAAGT
+1289 IAVGGTE

>member
-1 MKRLLSMFISIAL
+1 
-14 MATSV
+14 
-19 LCVDFSAAAAD
+19 
-30 DDIPNYVTFQAEC
+30 
-43 YGMDD
+43 
-48 VYNVF
+48 
-53 QVGTY
+53 
-58 NHEFAQAF
+58 
-66 KKNSEFQSSVAAW
+66 
-79 ETANNLLNPA
+79 
-89 SAASTSFDKVQYYEL
+89 
-104 MLFDIIDQA
+104 
-113 SKNQNLLK
+113 
-121 YFSNRYVNYV
+121 
-131 ISATKKITTTL
+131 
-142 SESDCSAALTTEKA
+142 
-156 SQVTALLSQASDLS
+156 
-170 EALKQTSQI
+170 
-179 VGMSKTVIDYVL
+179 
-191 NLSRYQI
+191 
-198 TFDLTSYEIDVL
+198 
-210 KMIRDNTDDTYLKA
+210 
-224 AVAEVIGYQQN
+224 
-235 AMSRTLVEAIQ
+235 
-246 LAEFSVEI
+246 
-254 IFDVAV
+254 
-260 SALWSAISAP
+260 
-270 IAGLNLIYKGT
+270 
-281 KAAVDAWLAT
+281 
-291 DDIISAYYSI
+291 
-301 AALDS
+301 
-306 FETTLRSCMDSL
+306 
-318 RAQFQNSATA
+318 
-328 ENAERF
+328 

-479 ITGVAEGT
+479 ITGVVEGT

-566 GGYPVKRIND
+566 GGYPVKRIGEGA
-576 QVFRGCN
+576 FAGCN
-583 FETAVLPNQ
+583 FETVSLPSR
-592 LETIGA
+592 LEIMDA

-606 LTSVTLPESLTA
+606 LNSITLPETLTSIGPYAFENCTRLSSVTLPESLTK
-618 MYACVFSGCTK
+618 MYARVFNGCTQ

-634 VPQYVTQMHSWWNN
+634 IPQYVTQMDSMWSGRYVSCL
-648 ANRSSLEESSI
+648 AGSSLEM
-659 ETVVFEGGR
+659 VVFEGGR
-668 DSIPYSACSQ
+668 DRIP
-678 ATRLQKV
+678 
-685 VIPTGV
+685 
-691 VKIYNYAFYHCT
+691 
-703 ALTGDGI
+703 
-710 TIPTG
+710 
-715 VTWVGTYAFSGCT
+715 
-728 ALTGHGVSLPD
+728 
-739 TVTGIGEGIFQNCS
+739 
-753 GITEFAL
+753 
-760 PDSVKSIGDRA
+760 DR
-771 FAGCNFETAVL
+771 
-782 PNQLETIGAYAFQ
+782 
-795 NCVRL
+795 
-800 TSVTLPESLT
+800 
-810 AMYACVFSGCTKLK
+810 
-824 SLTVPQYVTQMHSWW
+824 
-839 NNANRSSLEES
+839 
-850 SIETV
+850 
-855 VFEGGRDS
+855 
-863 IPYCACANVPG
+863 ACANVSS
-874 LTTVVIP
+874 LKTVVIP
-881 ASVQKFG
+881 ASVQEFG
-888 TNAFYKSTAVTI
+888 NYVFDNSTAVSI
-900 HGYANTPAQ
+900 HGYANTTAQ
-909 TYAENNT
+909 TYAENHS
-916 IPFETLDCAHTNTQI
+916 ISFVTLDCAHTNTKT
-931 KYAYPANACT
+931 KYAYSSNACN

-1026 CTVCGYSYRTDY
+1026 CTVCGYSYRADY

-1124 GGHYV
+1124 SGHYV

-1258 MGKTDKSTLGY
+1258 MGAADKSALGY

-1289 IAAAGT
+1289 IAVGGTE

>member
-1 MKRLLSMFISIAL
+1 MKRLLSMLISIAL
-14 MATSV
+14 IATSV

-142 SESDCSAALTTEKA
+142 SESDCTAALTAEKA
-156 SQVTALLSQASDLS
+156 AQVNAMLSQASDLS

-306 FETTLRSCMDSL
+306 FETTLRSCMESL
-318 RAQFQNSATA
+318 RTQFQNSATA

-479 ITGVAEGT
+479 ITGVVEGT

-566 GGYPVKRIND
+566 GGYPVKRIGEGA
-576 QVFRGCN
+576 FAGCN
-583 FETAVLPNQ
+583 FETVSLPSR
-592 LETIGA
+592 LEIMDA

-606 LTSVTLPESLTA
+606 LNSITLPETLTSIGPYAFENCTRLSSVTLPESLTK
-618 MYACVFSGCTK
+618 MYARVFNGCTQ

-634 VPQYVTQMHSWWNN
+634 IPQYVTQMDSMWSGRYVSCL
-648 ANRSSLEESSI
+648 AGSSLEM
-659 ETVVFEGGR
+659 VVFEGGR
-668 DSIPYSACSQ
+668 DRIP
-678 ATRLQKV
+678 
-685 VIPTGV
+685 
-691 VKIYNYAFYHCT
+691 
-703 ALTGDGI
+703 
-710 TIPTG
+710 
-715 VTWVGTYAFSGCT
+715 
-728 ALTGHGVSLPD
+728 
-739 TVTGIGEGIFQNCS
+739 
-753 GITEFAL
+753 
-760 PDSVKSIGDRA
+760 DR
-771 FAGCNFETAVL
+771 
-782 PNQLETIGAYAFQ
+782 
-795 NCVRL
+795 
-800 TSVTLPESLT
+800 
-810 AMYACVFSGCTKLK
+810 
-824 SLTVPQYVTQMHSWW
+824 
-839 NNANRSSLEES
+839 
-850 SIETV
+850 
-855 VFEGGRDS
+855 
-863 IPYCACANVPG
+863 ACANVSS
-874 LTTVVIP
+874 LKTVVIP
-881 ASVQKFG
+881 ASVQEFG
-888 TNAFYKSTAVTI
+888 NYVFDNSTAVSI
-900 HGYANTPAQ
+900 HGYANTTAQ
-909 TYAENNT
+909 TYAENHS
-916 IPFETLDCAHTNTQI
+916 ISFVTLDCAHTNTKT
-931 KYAYPANACT
+931 KYAYSSNACN

-1124 GGHYV
+1124 SGHYV

-1222 FQYSGAEPGVCIYTC
+1222 FQYSGAEPGVCIYAC

-1258 MGKTDKSTLGY
+1258 MGAADKSALGY

-1289 IAAAGT
+1289 IAVGGTE

>member
-1 MKRLLSMFISIAL
+1 MKRLLSMFISMAL

-306 FETTLRSCMDSL
+306 FETTLRSCMESL
-318 RAQFQNSATA
+318 RTQFQNSATA

-457 TETQLNYTCTDPSI
+457 TETQVNYTCTDPSI

-479 ITGVAEGT
+479 ITGVVEGT

-566 GGYPVKRIND
+566 GGYPVKRIGEGA
-576 QVFRGCN
+576 FAGCN
-583 FETAVLPNQ
+583 FETVSLPSR
-592 LETIGA
+592 LEIMDA

-606 LTSVTLPESLTA
+606 LNSITLPETLTSIDPYAFENCTRLSSVTLPESLTK
-618 MYACVFSGCTK
+618 MYARVFNGCTQ

-634 VPQYVTQMHSWWNN
+634 IPQYVTQMDSMWSGRYVSCL
-648 ANRSSLEESSI
+648 AGSSLEM
-659 ETVVFEGGR
+659 VVFEGGR
-668 DSIPYSACSQ
+668 DRIP
-678 ATRLQKV
+678 
-685 VIPTGV
+685 
-691 VKIYNYAFYHCT
+691 
-703 ALTGDGI
+703 
-710 TIPTG
+710 
-715 VTWVGTYAFSGCT
+715 
-728 ALTGHGVSLPD
+728 
-739 TVTGIGEGIFQNCS
+739 
-753 GITEFAL
+753 
-760 PDSVKSIGDRA
+760 DR
-771 FAGCNFETAVL
+771 
-782 PNQLETIGAYAFQ
+782 
-795 NCVRL
+795 
-800 TSVTLPESLT
+800 
-810 AMYACVFSGCTKLK
+810 
-824 SLTVPQYVTQMHSWW
+824 
-839 NNANRSSLEES
+839 
-850 SIETV
+850 
-855 VFEGGRDS
+855 
-863 IPYCACANVPG
+863 ACANVSS
-874 LTTVVIP
+874 LKTVVIP
-881 ASVQKFG
+881 ASVQEFG
-888 TNAFYKSTAVTI
+888 NYVFDNSTAVSI
-900 HGYANTPAQ
+900 HGYANTTAQ
-909 TYAENNT
+909 TYAENHS
-916 IPFETLDCAHTNTQI
+916 ISFVTLDCAHTNTKT
-931 KYAYPANACT
+931 KYAYSSNACN

-1005 HDYQSEVVAATCSQ
+1005 HDYQSQVVAATCSQ

-1026 CTVCGYSYRTDY
+1026 CTVCGYSYRANY
-1038 TQPGAHSFV
+1038 TQPRNHSFV

-1124 GGHYV
+1124 SGHYV

-1209 QQAIA
+1209 QQAIT

-1222 FQYSGAEPGVCIYTC
+1222 FQYSGAEPGVCIYAC

-1289 IAAAGT
+1289 IAVGGTE

>member
-1 MKRLLSMFISIAL
+1 MKRLLSMLISIAL
-14 MATSV
+14 IATSV

-142 SESDCSAALTTEKA
+142 SESDCTAALTAEKA
-156 SQVTALLSQASDLS
+156 AQVNAMLSQASDLS

-306 FETTLRSCMDSL
+306 FETTLRSCMESL
-318 RAQFQNSATA
+318 RTQFQNSATA

-406 KYFPDYDNLL
+406 KYFPDYDDLL

-432 CTDGEVTLAVN
+432 CTDGKVTLAVN
-443 ENRYLSVSYTPTNT
+443 ENRYLAVSYTPTNT
-457 TETQLNYTCTDPSI
+457 TETQVNYTCTDPSI

-566 GGYPVKRIND
+566 GGYPVKRIGEGA
-576 QVFRGCN
+576 FAGCN
-583 FETAVLPNQ
+583 FETVSLPSR
-592 LETIGA
+592 LEIMDA

-606 LTSVTLPESLTA
+606 LNSITLPETLMSIGPYAFENCTRLSSVTLPESLTK
-618 MYACVFSGCTK
+618 MYARVFNGCTQ

-634 VPQYVTQMHSWWNN
+634 IPQYVTQMDSMWSGRYVSCL
-648 ANRSSLEESSI
+648 AGSSLEM
-659 ETVVFEGGR
+659 VVFEGGR
-668 DSIPYSACSQ
+668 DRIP
-678 ATRLQKV
+678 
-685 VIPTGV
+685 
-691 VKIYNYAFYHCT
+691 
-703 ALTGDGI
+703 
-710 TIPTG
+710 
-715 VTWVGTYAFSGCT
+715 
-728 ALTGHGVSLPD
+728 
-739 TVTGIGEGIFQNCS
+739 
-753 GITEFAL
+753 
-760 PDSVKSIGDRA
+760 DR
-771 FAGCNFETAVL
+771 
-782 PNQLETIGAYAFQ
+782 
-795 NCVRL
+795 
-800 TSVTLPESLT
+800 
-810 AMYACVFSGCTKLK
+810 
-824 SLTVPQYVTQMHSWW
+824 
-839 NNANRSSLEES
+839 
-850 SIETV
+850 
-855 VFEGGRDS
+855 
-863 IPYCACANVPG
+863 ACANVSS
-874 LTTVVIP
+874 LKTVVIP
-881 ASVQKFG
+881 ASVQEFG
-888 TNAFYKSTAVTI
+888 NYVFDNSTAVSI
-900 HGYANTPAQ
+900 HGYANTTAQ
-909 TYAENNT
+909 TYAENHS
-916 IPFETLDCAHTNTQI
+916 ISFVTLDCAHTNTKT
-931 KYAYPANACT
+931 KYAYSSNACN

-1005 HDYQSEVVAATCSQ
+1005 HDYQSQVVAATCSQ

-1026 CTVCGYSYRTDY
+1026 CTVCGYSYRANY
-1038 TQPGAHSFV
+1038 TQPGNHSFV

-1124 GGHYV
+1124 SGHYV

-1222 FQYSGAEPGVCIYTC
+1222 LQYSGSEPGVCIYTC

-1289 IAAAGT
+1289 IAVGGTE

>member
-1 MKRLLSMFISIAL
+1 MKRLLSMLISIAL

-142 SESDCSAALTTEKA
+142 SELDCTAALTAEKA
-156 SQVTALLSQASDLS
+156 AQVNAMLSQASDLS

-344 ALLGCDYVEKV
+344 ALLGCDYVEKI

-375 MDRYNAVENYRSVV
+375 MDRYNAVENYRSVA

-406 KYFPDYDNLL
+406 KYFSDYDDLL

-432 CTDGEVTLAVN
+432 CTDGKVTLAVN
-443 ENRYLSVSYTPTNT
+443 ENRYLAVSYTPTNT
-457 TETQLNYTCTDPSI
+457 TETQVNYTCTDPSI

-492 CSAADDSLSVTV
+492 CSAADDGLSVTV

-576 QVFRGCN
+576 QVFRGCK

-606 LTSVTLPESLTA
+606 LISVTLPESLTA
-618 MYACVFSGCTK
+618 MYGCVFSGCTK

-634 VPQYVTQMHSWWNN
+634 VPQYVTQMHSHWN
-648 ANRSSLEESSI
+648 ATDHSSLEESSI

-668 DSIPYSACSQ
+668 DSIPY
-678 ATRLQKV
+678 R
-685 VIPTGV
+685 
-691 VKIYNYAFYHCT
+691 
-703 ALTGDGI
+703 
-710 TIPTG
+710 
-715 VTWVGTYAFSGCT
+715 
-728 ALTGHGVSLPD
+728 
-739 TVTGIGEGIFQNCS
+739 
-753 GITEFAL
+753 
-760 PDSVKSIGDRA
+760 
-771 FAGCNFETAVL
+771 
-782 PNQLETIGAYAFQ
+782 
-795 NCVRL
+795 
-800 TSVTLPESLT
+800 
-810 AMYACVFSGCTKLK
+810 
-824 SLTVPQYVTQMHSWW
+824 
-839 NNANRSSLEES
+839 
-850 SIETV
+850 
-855 VFEGGRDS
+855 
-863 IPYCACANVPG
+863 ACANVSS
-874 LTTVVIP
+874 LKTVVIP

-888 TNAFYKSTAVTI
+888 NYVFDNSTAVSI
-900 HGYANTPAQ
+900 HGYANTTAQ
-909 TYAENNT
+909 TYAENHS
-916 IPFETLDCAHTNTQI
+916 ISFVTLDCAHTNTQT
-931 KYAYPANACT
+931 KYAYPSNACN

-949 CVDCGLLLQQGK
+949 CVDCGFLLQQGT
-961 TIAATGHR
+961 TIPATGHT
-969 YIKVSETPA
+969 YVKVSETPA
-978 TCTEAGVIKYM
+978 SCTEAGVSKYM
-989 CSGCKQSYEV
+989 CSGCKQSYDV

-1026 CTVCGYSYRTDY
+1026 CTVCGYSYRADY

-1124 GGHYV
+1124 SGHYV

-1138 VVQAGDCTHKEIV
+1138 VVQAGDCTHKKIV
-1151 RRVCTVEDPTGTGTC
+1151 VRVCTVEDPTGTGTC
-1166 AAEACTEHM
+1166 TAQLRTESE
-1175 APGHHVE
+1175 APGHRVE
-1182 QWTVTVDPTCSTD
+1182 QWTVTLDPTCATD
-1195 GLRTGSCTVCGEEV
+1195 GQRTGTCTVCREEV
-1209 QQAIA
+1209 HQVIT

-1222 FQYSGAEPGVCIYTC
+1222 LQYSGSEPGVCIYTC
-1237 TRCGVTERRRADVV
+1237 TRCGVTERRRAAVV

-1258 MGKTDKSTLGY
+1258 MGAADKSTLDY
-1269 VYDLNQDGVINLRDY
+1269 VYDLNKDGTINLRDY

>member
-1 MKRLLSMFISIAL
+1 MKRLLSMLISIAL

-142 SESDCSAALTTEKA
+142 SESDCTAALTAEKA
-156 SQVTALLSQASDLS
+156 AQVNAMLSQASDLS

-344 ALLGCDYVEKV
+344 ALLGCDYVEKI

-375 MDRYNAVENYRSVV
+375 MDRYNAVENYRSVA

-406 KYFPDYDNLL
+406 KYFPDYDDLL

-432 CTDGEVTLAVN
+432 CTDGKVTLAVN
-443 ENRYLSVSYTPTNT
+443 ENRYLAVSYTPTNT
-457 TETQLNYTCTDPSI
+457 TETQVNYTCTDPSI

-566 GGYPVKRIND
+566 GGYPVKRIGEGA
-576 QVFRGCN
+576 FAGCN
-583 FETAVLPNQ
+583 FETVSLPSR
-592 LETIGA
+592 LEIMDA

-606 LTSVTLPESLTA
+606 LNSISLPETLTSIGPYAFENCTRLSSVTLPESLTK
-618 MYACVFSGCTK
+618 MYARVFNGCTQ

-634 VPQYVTQMHSWWNN
+634 IPQYVTQMDSMWSGRYVSCL
-648 ANRSSLEESSI
+648 AGSSLEM
-659 ETVVFEGGR
+659 VVFEGGR
-668 DSIPYSACSQ
+668 DRIPDRACTDAAQ
-678 ATRLQKV
+678 LKKV
-685 VIPTGV
+685 VIPASV
-691 VKIYNYAFYHCT
+691 QKIGSYSFQGCAK
-703 ALTGDGI
+703 LTEDGI
-710 TIPTG
+710 TIP
-715 VTWVGTYAFSGCT
+715 
-728 ALTGHGVSLPD
+728 D
-739 TVTGIGEGIFQNCS
+739 TVTAIGEG
-753 GITEFAL
+753 
-760 PDSVKSIGDRA
+760 A
-771 FAGCNFETAVL
+771 FAGCNFETVSL
-782 PNQLETIGAYAFQ
+782 PSRLEIMDAYAFQ

-800 TSVTLPESLT
+800 NSISLPETLTSIGPYAFENCTRLSSVTLPESLT
-810 AMYACVFSGCTKLK
+810 KMYARVFNGCTQLK
-824 SLTVPQYVTQMHSWW
+824 SLTIPQYVTQMDSMWSGRYVSCL
-839 NNANRSSLEES
+839 AGSSLEM
-850 SIETV
+850 V
-855 VFEGGRDS
+855 VFEGGRDR
-863 IPYCACANVPG
+863 IPDRACANVSS
-874 LTTVVIP
+874 LKTAVIP
-881 ASVQKFG
+881 ASVQEFG
-888 TNAFYKSTAVTI
+888 NYVFDNSTAVSI
-900 HGYANTPAQ
+900 YGYANTTAQ
-909 TYAENNT
+909 TYAENNS
-916 IPFETLDCAHTNTQI
+916 IPFVTLDCAHTNTQI
-931 KYAYPANACT
+931 KYAYPSNACN

-949 CVDCGLLLQQGK
+949 CVDCGLMLQQGT
-961 TIAATGHR
+961 TIPATGHT
-969 YIKVSETPA
+969 YVKVSETPA

-989 CSGCKQSYEV
+989 CSGCKQSYDV

-1124 GGHYV
+1124 SGHYV

-1138 VVQAGDCTHKEIV
+1138 VVQAGDCTHKKIV
-1151 RRVCTVEDPTGTGTC
+1151 VRVCTVEDPTGTGTC
-1166 AAEACTEHM
+1166 TAQLRTESE
-1175 APGHHVE
+1175 APGHRVE
-1182 QWTVTVDPTCSTD
+1182 QWTVTLDPTCATD
-1195 GLRTGSCTVCGEEV
+1195 GQRTGTCTVCREEV
-1209 QQAIA
+1209 HQVIT

-1222 FQYSGAEPGVCIYTC
+1222 LQYSGSEPGVCIYTC
-1237 TRCGVTERRRADVV
+1237 TRCGVTERRRAAVV

-1258 MGKTDKSTLGY
+1258 MGAADKSTLGY
-1269 VYDLNQDGVINLRDY
+1269 VYDLNKDGAINLRDY

>member
-142 SESDCSAALTTEKA
+142 SESDCTAALTAEKA
-156 SQVTALLSQASDLS
+156 AQVNAMLSQASDLS

-270 IAGLNLIYKGT
+270 IAGLNLFYKGT

-306 FETTLRSCMDSL
+306 FETTLRSCMESL
-318 RAQFQNSATA
+318 RTQFQNSATA

-443 ENRYLSVSYTPTNT
+443 ENRYLAVSYTPTNT

-479 ITGVAEGT
+479 ITGVVEGT

-566 GGYPVKRIND
+566 GGYPVKRIGEGA
-576 QVFRGCN
+576 FAGCN
-583 FETAVLPNQ
+583 FETVSLPSR
-592 LETIGA
+592 LEIMDA

-606 LTSVTLPESLTA
+606 LNSITLPETLTSIGPYAFENCTRLSSVTLPESLTK
-618 MYACVFSGCTK
+618 MYARVFNGCTQ

-634 VPQYVTQMHSWWNN
+634 IPQYVTQMDSMWSGRYVSCL
-648 ANRSSLEESSI
+648 AGSSLEM
-659 ETVVFEGGR
+659 VVFEGGR
-668 DSIPYSACSQ
+668 DRIP
-678 ATRLQKV
+678 
-685 VIPTGV
+685 
-691 VKIYNYAFYHCT
+691 
-703 ALTGDGI
+703 
-710 TIPTG
+710 
-715 VTWVGTYAFSGCT
+715 
-728 ALTGHGVSLPD
+728 
-739 TVTGIGEGIFQNCS
+739 
-753 GITEFAL
+753 
-760 PDSVKSIGDRA
+760 DR
-771 FAGCNFETAVL
+771 
-782 PNQLETIGAYAFQ
+782 
-795 NCVRL
+795 
-800 TSVTLPESLT
+800 
-810 AMYACVFSGCTKLK
+810 
-824 SLTVPQYVTQMHSWW
+824 
-839 NNANRSSLEES
+839 
-850 SIETV
+850 
-855 VFEGGRDS
+855 
-863 IPYCACANVPG
+863 ACANVSS
-874 LTTVVIP
+874 LKTVVIP
-881 ASVQKFG
+881 ASVQEFG
-888 TNAFYKSTAVTI
+888 NYVFDNSTAVSI
-900 HGYANTPAQ
+900 HGYANTTAQ
-909 TYAENNT
+909 TYAENHS
-916 IPFETLDCAHTNTQI
+916 ISFVTLDCAHTNTKT
-931 KYAYPANACT
+931 KYAYSSNACN

-978 TCTEAGVIKYM
+978 TCIEAGVIKYM

-1005 HDYQSEVVAATCSQ
+1005 HEYQSQVVAATCTQ

-1026 CTVCGYSYRTDY
+1026 CTVCGYSYRANY
-1038 TQPGAHSFV
+1038 TQPGNHSFV

-1124 GGHYV
+1124 SGHYV

-1138 VVQAGDCTHKEIV
+1138 VVQAGDCTHKKIV
-1151 RRVCTVEDPTGTGTC
+1151 VRDCTVEDPTGNGN
-1166 AAEACTEHM
+1166 CTAQLRTESE
-1175 APGHHVE
+1175 APGHRVE
-1182 QWTVTVDPTCSTD
+1182 QWTVTLDPTCATD
-1195 GLRTGSCTVCGEEV
+1195 GQRTGTCAVCREEV
-1209 QQAIA
+1209 HQVIA

-1222 FQYSGAEPGVCIYTC
+1222 LQYSGSEPGVCIYTC

-1289 IAAAGT
+1289 IAVGGTE

>member
-1 MKRLLSMFISIAL
+1 MKRLLSMFISMAL

-306 FETTLRSCMDSL
+306 FETTLRSCMESL
-318 RAQFQNSATA
+318 RTQFQNSATA

-457 TETQLNYTCTDPSI
+457 TETQVNYTCTDPSI

-479 ITGVAEGT
+479 ITGVVEGT

-566 GGYPVKRIND
+566 GGYPVKRIGEGA
-576 QVFRGCN
+576 FAGCN
-583 FETAVLPNQ
+583 FETVSLPSR
-592 LETIGA
+592 LEIMDA

-606 LTSVTLPESLTA
+606 LNSITLPETLTSIGPYAFENCTRLSSVTLPESLTK
-618 MYACVFSGCTK
+618 MYARVFNGCTQ

-634 VPQYVTQMHSWWNN
+634 IPQYVTQMDSMWSGRYVSCL
-648 ANRSSLEESSI
+648 AGSSLEM
-659 ETVVFEGGR
+659 VVFEGGR
-668 DSIPYSACSQ
+668 DRIP
-678 ATRLQKV
+678 
-685 VIPTGV
+685 
-691 VKIYNYAFYHCT
+691 
-703 ALTGDGI
+703 
-710 TIPTG
+710 
-715 VTWVGTYAFSGCT
+715 
-728 ALTGHGVSLPD
+728 
-739 TVTGIGEGIFQNCS
+739 
-753 GITEFAL
+753 
-760 PDSVKSIGDRA
+760 DR
-771 FAGCNFETAVL
+771 
-782 PNQLETIGAYAFQ
+782 
-795 NCVRL
+795 
-800 TSVTLPESLT
+800 
-810 AMYACVFSGCTKLK
+810 
-824 SLTVPQYVTQMHSWW
+824 
-839 NNANRSSLEES
+839 
-850 SIETV
+850 
-855 VFEGGRDS
+855 
-863 IPYCACANVPG
+863 ACANVSS
-874 LTTVVIP
+874 LKTVVIP
-881 ASVQKFG
+881 ASVQEFG
-888 TNAFYKSTAVTI
+888 NYVFDNSTAVSI
-900 HGYANTPAQ
+900 HGYANTTAQ
-909 TYAENNT
+909 TYAENHS
-916 IPFETLDCAHTNTQI
+916 ISFVTLDCAHTNTKT
-931 KYAYPANACT
+931 KYAYSSNACN

-1289 IAAAGT
+1289 IAVGGTE

>member
-306 FETTLRSCMDSL
+306 FETTLRSCMESL
-318 RAQFQNSATA
+318 RTQFQNSATA

-479 ITGVAEGT
+479 ITGVVEGT

-566 GGYPVKRIND
+566 GGYPVKRIGEGA
-576 QVFRGCN
+576 FAGCN
-583 FETAVLPNQ
+583 FETVSLPSR
-592 LETIGA
+592 LEIMDA

-606 LTSVTLPESLTA
+606 LNSITLPETLTSIGPYAFENCTRLSSVTLPESLTK
-618 MYACVFSGCTK
+618 MYARVFNGCTQ

-634 VPQYVTQMHSWWNN
+634 IPQYVTQMDSMWSGRYVSCL
-648 ANRSSLEESSI
+648 AGSSLEM
-659 ETVVFEGGR
+659 VVFEGGR
-668 DSIPYSACSQ
+668 DRIP
-678 ATRLQKV
+678 
-685 VIPTGV
+685 
-691 VKIYNYAFYHCT
+691 
-703 ALTGDGI
+703 
-710 TIPTG
+710 
-715 VTWVGTYAFSGCT
+715 
-728 ALTGHGVSLPD
+728 
-739 TVTGIGEGIFQNCS
+739 
-753 GITEFAL
+753 
-760 PDSVKSIGDRA
+760 DR
-771 FAGCNFETAVL
+771 
-782 PNQLETIGAYAFQ
+782 
-795 NCVRL
+795 
-800 TSVTLPESLT
+800 
-810 AMYACVFSGCTKLK
+810 
-824 SLTVPQYVTQMHSWW
+824 
-839 NNANRSSLEES
+839 
-850 SIETV
+850 
-855 VFEGGRDS
+855 
-863 IPYCACANVPG
+863 ACANVSS
-874 LTTVVIP
+874 LKTVVIL
-881 ASVQKFG
+881 ASVQEFG
-888 TNAFYKSTAVTI
+888 NYVFDNSTAVSI
-900 HGYANTPAQ
+900 HGYANTTAQ
-909 TYAENNT
+909 TYAENHS
-916 IPFETLDCAHTNTQI
+916 ISFVTLDCAHTNTKT
-931 KYAYPANACT
+931 KYAYSSNACN

-1026 CTVCGYSYRTDY
+1026 CTVCGYSYRADY

-1124 GGHYV
+1124 SGHYV

-1258 MGKTDKSTLGY
+1258 MGAADKSALGY

-1289 IAAAGT
+1289 IAVGGTE

>member
-1 MKRLLSMFISIAL
+1 MKRLLSMLISIAL

-142 SESDCSAALTTEKA
+142 SESDCTAALTAEKA
-156 SQVTALLSQASDLS
+156 AQVNAMLSQASDLS

-306 FETTLRSCMDSL
+306 FETTLRSCMESL
-318 RAQFQNSATA
+318 RTQFQNSATA

-479 ITGVAEGT
+479 ITGVVEGT

-566 GGYPVKRIND
+566 GGYPVKRIGEGA
-576 QVFRGCN
+576 FAGCN
-583 FETAVLPNQ
+583 FETVSLPSR
-592 LETIGA
+592 LEIMDA

-606 LTSVTLPESLTA
+606 LNSITLPETLTSIGPYAFENCTRLSSVTLPESLTK
-618 MYACVFSGCTK
+618 MYARVFNGCTQ

-634 VPQYVTQMHSWWNN
+634 IPQYVTQMDSMWSGRYVSCL
-648 ANRSSLEESSI
+648 AGSSLEM
-659 ETVVFEGGR
+659 VVFEGGR
-668 DSIPYSACSQ
+668 DRIP
-678 ATRLQKV
+678 
-685 VIPTGV
+685 
-691 VKIYNYAFYHCT
+691 
-703 ALTGDGI
+703 
-710 TIPTG
+710 
-715 VTWVGTYAFSGCT
+715 
-728 ALTGHGVSLPD
+728 
-739 TVTGIGEGIFQNCS
+739 
-753 GITEFAL
+753 
-760 PDSVKSIGDRA
+760 DR
-771 FAGCNFETAVL
+771 
-782 PNQLETIGAYAFQ
+782 
-795 NCVRL
+795 
-800 TSVTLPESLT
+800 
-810 AMYACVFSGCTKLK
+810 
-824 SLTVPQYVTQMHSWW
+824 
-839 NNANRSSLEES
+839 
-850 SIETV
+850 
-855 VFEGGRDS
+855 
-863 IPYCACANVPG
+863 ACANVSS
-874 LTTVVIP
+874 LKTAVIP
-881 ASVQKFG
+881 ASVQEFG
-888 TNAFYKSTAVTI
+888 NYVFDNSTAVSI
-900 HGYANTPAQ
+900 YGYANTTAQ
-909 TYAENNT
+909 TYAENNS
-916 IPFETLDCAHTNTQI
+916 IPFVTLDCAHTNTQI
-931 KYAYPANACT
+931 KYAYPSNACN

-949 CVDCGLLLQQGK
+949 CVDCGLMLQQGT
-961 TIAATGHR
+961 TIPATGHT
-969 YIKVSETPA
+969 YVKVSETPA

-989 CSGCKQSYEV
+989 CSGCKQSYDV

-1005 HDYQSEVVAATCSQ
+1005 HDFQSEVVAATCSQ

-1026 CTVCGYSYRTDY
+1026 CTVCGYSYRADY

-1047 KTTVAATCTAA
+1047 KTSVAATCTAA

-1124 GGHYV
+1124 SGHYV

-1138 VVQAGDCTHKEIV
+1138 VVQAGDCTHKKIV
-1151 RRVCTVEDPTGTGTC
+1151 VRVCTVEDPTGNGNCTAQLRTESEASGHRVEQWIVTLDPTCATDGQRTGTC
-1166 AAEACTEHM
+1166 A
-1175 APGHHVE
+1175 
-1182 QWTVTVDPTCSTD
+1182 
-1195 GLRTGSCTVCGEEV
+1195 VCREEV
-1209 QQAIA
+1209 HQVIA

-1222 FQYSGAEPGVCIYTC
+1222 LQYSGSEPGVCIYTC

-1258 MGKTDKSTLGY
+1258 MGAADKSALGY
-1269 VYDLNQDGVINLRDY
+1269 VYDLNKDGAINLRDY

>member
-1 MKRLLSMFISIAL
+1 

-142 SESDCSAALTTEKA
+142 SESDCTAALTAEKA
-156 SQVTALLSQASDLS
+156 AQVNAMLSQASDLS

-306 FETTLRSCMDSL
+306 FETTLRSCMESL
-318 RAQFQNSATA
+318 RTQFQNSATA

-479 ITGVAEGT
+479 ITGVVEGT

-566 GGYPVKRIND
+566 GGYPVKRIGEGA
-576 QVFRGCN
+576 FAGCN
-583 FETAVLPNQ
+583 FETVSLPSR
-592 LETIGA
+592 LEIMDA

-606 LTSVTLPESLTA
+606 LNSITLPETLTSIGPYAFENCTRLSSVTLPESLTK
-618 MYACVFSGCTK
+618 MYARVFNGCTQ

-634 VPQYVTQMHSWWNN
+634 IPQYVTQMDSMWSGRYVSCL
-648 ANRSSLEESSI
+648 AGSSLEM
-659 ETVVFEGGR
+659 VVFEGGR
-668 DSIPYSACSQ
+668 DRIP
-678 ATRLQKV
+678 
-685 VIPTGV
+685 
-691 VKIYNYAFYHCT
+691 
-703 ALTGDGI
+703 
-710 TIPTG
+710 
-715 VTWVGTYAFSGCT
+715 
-728 ALTGHGVSLPD
+728 
-739 TVTGIGEGIFQNCS
+739 
-753 GITEFAL
+753 
-760 PDSVKSIGDRA
+760 DR
-771 FAGCNFETAVL
+771 
-782 PNQLETIGAYAFQ
+782 
-795 NCVRL
+795 
-800 TSVTLPESLT
+800 
-810 AMYACVFSGCTKLK
+810 
-824 SLTVPQYVTQMHSWW
+824 
-839 NNANRSSLEES
+839 
-850 SIETV
+850 
-855 VFEGGRDS
+855 
-863 IPYCACANVPG
+863 ACANVSS
-874 LTTVVIP
+874 LKTAVIP
-881 ASVQKFG
+881 ASVQEFG
-888 TNAFYKSTAVTI
+888 NYVFDNSTAVSI
-900 HGYANTPAQ
+900 YGYANTTAQ
-909 TYAENNT
+909 TYAENNS
-916 IPFETLDCAHTNTQI
+916 IPFVTLDCAHTNTQI
-931 KYAYPANACT
+931 KYAYPSNACN

-949 CVDCGLLLQQGK
+949 CVDCGLMLQQGT
-961 TIAATGHR
+961 TIPATGHT
-969 YIKVSETPA
+969 YVKVSETPA

-989 CSGCKQSYEV
+989 CSGCKQSYDV

-1005 HDYQSEVVAATCSQ
+1005 HDFQSEVVAATCSQ

-1026 CTVCGYSYRTDY
+1026 CTVCGYSYRADY

-1124 GGHYV
+1124 SGHYV

-1138 VVQAGDCTHKEIV
+1138 VVQAGDCTHKKIV
-1151 RRVCTVEDPTGTGTC
+1151 VRVCTVEDPTGNGNCTAQLRTESEASGHRVEQWIVTLDPTCATDGQRTGTC
-1166 AAEACTEHM
+1166 A
-1175 APGHHVE
+1175 
-1182 QWTVTVDPTCSTD
+1182 
-1195 GLRTGSCTVCGEEV
+1195 VCREEV
-1209 QQAIA
+1209 HQVIA

-1222 FQYSGAEPGVCIYTC
+1222 LQYSGSEPGVCIYTC

-1258 MGKTDKSTLGY
+1258 MGAADKSALGY
-1269 VYDLNQDGVINLRDY
+1269 VYDLNKDGAINLRDY

>member
-1 MKRLLSMFISIAL
+1 MKRLLSMLISIAL
-14 MATSV
+14 IATSV

-142 SESDCSAALTTEKA
+142 SESDCTAALTAEKA
-156 SQVTALLSQASDLS
+156 AQVNAMLSQASDLS

-306 FETTLRSCMDSL
+306 FETTLRSCMESL
-318 RAQFQNSATA
+318 RTQFQNSATA

-529 EVTDAHY
+529 EITDAHY

-566 GGYPVKRIND
+566 GGYPVKRIGEGA
-576 QVFRGCN
+576 FAGCN
-583 FETAVLPNQ
+583 FETVSLPSR
-592 LETIGA
+592 LEIMDA

-606 LTSVTLPESLTA
+606 LNSITLPETLTSIGPYAFENCTRLSSVTLPESLTK
-618 MYACVFSGCTK
+618 MYARVFNGCTQ

-634 VPQYVTQMHSWWNN
+634 IPQYVTQMDSMWSGRYVSCL
-648 ANRSSLEESSI
+648 AGSSLEM
-659 ETVVFEGGR
+659 VVFEGGR
-668 DSIPYSACSQ
+668 DRIP
-678 ATRLQKV
+678 
-685 VIPTGV
+685 
-691 VKIYNYAFYHCT
+691 
-703 ALTGDGI
+703 
-710 TIPTG
+710 
-715 VTWVGTYAFSGCT
+715 
-728 ALTGHGVSLPD
+728 
-739 TVTGIGEGIFQNCS
+739 
-753 GITEFAL
+753 
-760 PDSVKSIGDRA
+760 DR
-771 FAGCNFETAVL
+771 
-782 PNQLETIGAYAFQ
+782 
-795 NCVRL
+795 
-800 TSVTLPESLT
+800 
-810 AMYACVFSGCTKLK
+810 
-824 SLTVPQYVTQMHSWW
+824 
-839 NNANRSSLEES
+839 
-850 SIETV
+850 
-855 VFEGGRDS
+855 
-863 IPYCACANVPG
+863 ACANVSS
-874 LTTVVIP
+874 LKTVVIP
-881 ASVQKFG
+881 ASVQEFG
-888 TNAFYKSTAVTI
+888 NYVFDNSTAVSI
-900 HGYANTPAQ
+900 HGYANTTAQ
-909 TYAENNT
+909 TYAENHS
-916 IPFETLDCAHTNTQI
+916 ISFVTLDCAHTNTKT
-931 KYAYPANACT
+931 KYAYSSNACN

-1005 HDYQSEVVAATCSQ
+1005 HDFQSEVVAATCSQ

-1124 GGHYV
+1124 SGHYV

-1182 QWTVTVDPTCSTD
+1182 QWTVTLDPTCATD
-1195 GLRTGSCTVCGEEV
+1195 GQRTGTCTVCREEV
-1209 QQAIA
+1209 HQVIA

-1222 FQYSGAEPGVCIYTC
+1222 FQYSGSEPGVCIYTC

-1258 MGKTDKSTLGY
+1258 MGAADKSALGY
-1269 VYDLNQDGVINLRDY
+1269 VYDLNQDGIINLRDY

-1289 IAAAGT
+1289 IAVGGTE

>member
-104 MLFDIIDQA
+104 MLFDIIDQT

-291 DDIISAYYSI
+291 DDIISAYYSV

-344 ALLGCDYVEKV
+344 ALLGCDYVEKI

-375 MDRYNAVENYRSVV
+375 MDRYNAVENYRSVA

-406 KYFPDYDNLL
+406 KYFPDYDDLL

-432 CTDGEVTLAVN
+432 CTDGKVTLAVN
-443 ENRYLSVSYTPTNT
+443 ENRYLAVSYTPTNT
-457 TETQLNYTCTDPSI
+457 TETQVNYTCTDPSI

-566 GGYPVKRIND
+566 GGYPVKRIGEGA
-576 QVFRGCN
+576 FAGCN
-583 FETAVLPNQ
+583 FETVSLPSR
-592 LETIGA
+592 LEIMDA

-606 LTSVTLPESLTA
+606 LNSITLPETLTSIGPYAFENCTRLSSVTLPESLTK
-618 MYACVFSGCTK
+618 MYARVFNGCTQ

-634 VPQYVTQMHSWWNN
+634 IPQYVTQMDSMWSGRYVSCL
-648 ANRSSLEESSI
+648 AGSSLEM
-659 ETVVFEGGR
+659 VVFEGGR
-668 DSIPYSACSQ
+668 DRIP
-678 ATRLQKV
+678 
-685 VIPTGV
+685 
-691 VKIYNYAFYHCT
+691 
-703 ALTGDGI
+703 
-710 TIPTG
+710 
-715 VTWVGTYAFSGCT
+715 
-728 ALTGHGVSLPD
+728 
-739 TVTGIGEGIFQNCS
+739 
-753 GITEFAL
+753 
-760 PDSVKSIGDRA
+760 DR
-771 FAGCNFETAVL
+771 
-782 PNQLETIGAYAFQ
+782 
-795 NCVRL
+795 
-800 TSVTLPESLT
+800 
-810 AMYACVFSGCTKLK
+810 
-824 SLTVPQYVTQMHSWW
+824 
-839 NNANRSSLEES
+839 
-850 SIETV
+850 
-855 VFEGGRDS
+855 
-863 IPYCACANVPG
+863 ACANVSS
-874 LTTVVIP
+874 LKTVVIP
-881 ASVQKFG
+881 ASVQEFG
-888 TNAFYKSTAVTI
+888 NYVFDNSTAVSI
-900 HGYANTPAQ
+900 HGYANTTAQ
-909 TYAENNT
+909 TYAENHS
-916 IPFETLDCAHTNTQI
+916 ISFVTLDCAHTNTKT
-931 KYAYPANACT
+931 KYAYSSNACN

-1005 HDYQSEVVAATCSQ
+1005 HDFQSEVVAATCSQ

-1124 GGHYV
+1124 SGHYV

-1138 VVQAGDCTHKEIV
+1138 VVQAGDCTHKKIV
-1151 RRVCTVEDPTGTGTC
+1151 VRVCTVEDPTGNGN
-1166 AAEACTEHM
+1166 CTAQLRTESE
-1175 APGHHVE
+1175 APGHRVE
-1182 QWTVTVDPTCSTD
+1182 QWTVTLDPTCATD
-1195 GLRTGSCTVCGEEV
+1195 GQRTGTCTVCREEV
-1209 QQAIA
+1209 HQVIA

-1289 IAAAGT
+1289 IAVGGTE

>member
-1 MKRLLSMFISIAL
+1 MKRLLSMFISMAL

-306 FETTLRSCMDSL
+306 FETTLRSCMESL
-318 RAQFQNSATA
+318 RTQFQNSATA

-457 TETQLNYTCTDPSI
+457 TETQVNYTCTDPSI

-479 ITGVAEGT
+479 ITGVVEGT

-566 GGYPVKRIND
+566 GGYPVKRIGEGA
-576 QVFRGCN
+576 FAGCN
-583 FETAVLPNQ
+583 FETVSLPSR
-592 LETIGA
+592 LEIMDA

-606 LTSVTLPESLTA
+606 LNSITLPETLTSIDPYAFENCTRLSSVTLPESLTK
-618 MYACVFSGCTK
+618 MYARVFNGCTQ

-634 VPQYVTQMHSWWNN
+634 IPQYVTQMDSMWSGRYVSCL
-648 ANRSSLEESSI
+648 AGSSLEM
-659 ETVVFEGGR
+659 VVFEGGR
-668 DSIPYSACSQ
+668 DRIP
-678 ATRLQKV
+678 
-685 VIPTGV
+685 
-691 VKIYNYAFYHCT
+691 
-703 ALTGDGI
+703 
-710 TIPTG
+710 
-715 VTWVGTYAFSGCT
+715 
-728 ALTGHGVSLPD
+728 
-739 TVTGIGEGIFQNCS
+739 
-753 GITEFAL
+753 
-760 PDSVKSIGDRA
+760 DR
-771 FAGCNFETAVL
+771 
-782 PNQLETIGAYAFQ
+782 
-795 NCVRL
+795 
-800 TSVTLPESLT
+800 
-810 AMYACVFSGCTKLK
+810 
-824 SLTVPQYVTQMHSWW
+824 
-839 NNANRSSLEES
+839 
-850 SIETV
+850 
-855 VFEGGRDS
+855 
-863 IPYCACANVPG
+863 ACANVSS
-874 LTTVVIP
+874 LKTVVIP
-881 ASVQKFG
+881 ASVQEFG
-888 TNAFYKSTAVTI
+888 NYVFDNSTAVSI
-900 HGYANTPAQ
+900 HGYANTTAQ
-909 TYAENNT
+909 TYAENHS
-916 IPFETLDCAHTNTQI
+916 ISFVTLDCAHTNTKT
-931 KYAYPANACT
+931 KYAYSSNACN

-1005 HDYQSEVVAATCSQ
+1005 HDYQSQVVAATCSQ

-1026 CTVCGYSYRTDY
+1026 CTVCGYSYRANY
-1038 TQPGAHSFV
+1038 TQPGNHSFV

-1124 GGHYV
+1124 SGHYV

-1209 QQAIA
+1209 QQAIT

-1222 FQYSGAEPGVCIYTC
+1222 FQYSGAEPGVCIYAC

-1289 IAAAGT
+1289 IAVGGTE